1 MRRVGVTTVALLRS
15 CHPEPTV
22 AVVLMVTGLAV
33 TTGHTLT
40 GVVLVA
46 AAVLTGQLSIGWLN
60 DTLDAERDKAVGRP
74 DKPIAAGAVAVR
86 TVGAATVVAA
96 VLCVP
101 LSFALG
107 ALAGLLHVTAVGAG
121 WAYDL
126 GLKST
131 RLSLLPYLVCFGLLP
146 VFVVVALPGAPLP
159 PWWLPVAGALL
170 GGGAHFANVLPDL
183 EDDASTGV
191 RGLPH
196 RIGARASRA
205 AAAAL
210 LLAATVVLGLAAP
223 IPLIPGWVVPVLA
236 ALVLALGF
244 RAGRR
249 PGSRA
254 PFRAVLVVAVIAVAL
269 LVAAGPS
276 ILTA

>member
-1 MRRVGVTTVALLRS
+1 MGRVGATTLALLRA
-15 CHPEPTV
+15 CHPEPTA

-33 TTGHTLT
+33 TTGHTQA

-60 DTLDAERDKAVGRP
+60 DTLDAERDRAVGRS
-74 DKPIAAGAVAVR
+74 DKPIAAGAVSPR
-86 TVGAATVVAA
+86 TVGVATVVAA

-101 LSFALG
+101 LSLAFG
-107 ALAGLLHVTAVGAG
+107 AVAGLLHLAAVAAG

-131 RLSLLPYLVCFGLLP
+131 RFSLLPYLVCFGLLP
-146 VFVVVALPGAPLP
+146 VFVVVALPGAPVP
-159 PWWLPVAGALL
+159 PWWLPLAGALL
-170 GGGAHFANVLPDL
+170 GAGAHFANVLPDL
-183 EDDASTGV
+183 DDDATTGV

-205 AAAAL
+205 AAAVL
-210 LLAATVVLGLAAP
+210 LLAATTVLGLAAP
-223 IPLIPGWVVPVLA
+223 IPLVPGWVVPVLA
-236 ALVLALGF
+236 CLVLGVGY

-254 PFRAVLVVAVIAVAL
+254 PFRAVLIVALIAVAL

-276 ILTA
+276 ILA